1 MSKIHIGVIA
11 EDVSDVDVLKELA
24 RKVSGRNFSVSQHF
38 GKGCGPLKS
47 KTPGWCKA
55 LKAKGCSA
63 VVLVHDRDKKNSQ
76 KLREELQVIMKSTV
90 ISNGYVTIPA
100 EELEAWLLSDPSAIQ
115 RALKLE
121 KEPKIDNFP
130 ETINSPKEH
139 LADLVTLN
147 SKNRVKIYCNTEHNS
162 LIAKEISIDKIDIKC
177 PSFKYFREFVELEI
191 GKKKA

>member
-11 EDVSDVDVLKELA
+11 EDVSDIDVLKELA

-38 GKGCGPLKS
+38 GKGCGSLKS

-63 VVLVHDRDKKNSQ
+63 VVLVHDRDKKNAT
-76 KLREELQVIMKSTV
+76 KLREELEAIMKNTV
-90 ISNGYVTIPA
+90 INKGYVTIPS

-121 KEPKIDNFP
+121 KEPKIKDPP
-130 ETINSPKEH
+130 ETIPSPKEH

-147 SKNRVKIYCNTEHNS
+147 SKNRVKIYSNTEHNP
-162 LIAKEISIDKIDIKC
+162 LIAKEISIDSIDVKC
-177 PSFKYFREFVELEI
+177 PSFRYFREFVELEI
-191 GKKKA
+191 GKRRS